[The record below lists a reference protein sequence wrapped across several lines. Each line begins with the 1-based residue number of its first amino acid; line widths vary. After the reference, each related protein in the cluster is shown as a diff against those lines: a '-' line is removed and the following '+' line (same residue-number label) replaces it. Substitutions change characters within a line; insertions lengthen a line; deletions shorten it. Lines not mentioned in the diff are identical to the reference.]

1 MCSEDT
7 MTNKNRD
14 IENQTIATECFLFS
28 DANGTLDSLSD
39 DSPNGRSNETLLAT
53 CFEWDDWDESLW
65 TPDQRKLL
73 MEQGA
78 VPRRVHIFLGILL
91 ALVALF
97 GIIANS
103 IVLFS
108 ISR

>member
-1 MCSEDT
+1 
-7 MTNKNRD
+7 
-14 IENQTIATECFLFS
+14 
-28 DANGTLDSLSD
+28 
-39 DSPNGRSNETLLAT
+39 
-53 CFEWDDWDESLW
+53 
-65 TPDQRKLL
+65 